1 MDHFLRRPS
10 FSRRRTLRIDT
21 VEGLSV
27 YWRCNGR
34 EDVSPVRDISF
45 GGLFIET
52 STPRPVGAAAKIEF
66 LAQEGQIRA
75 DAVVRH
81 VERNKGLGLKFTA
94 MPVQDRPRLGMLITR
109 LRHLSRFRNAG
120 EVARLG
126 LTKKQ
131 LGPDLT
137 R

>member
-10 FSRRRTLRIDT
+10 FSRRRTLRVDT
-21 VEGLSV
+21 VERLSV

-34 EDVSPVRDISF
+34 EDVSTVRDISF

-52 STPRPVGAAAKIEF
+52 STPRPLGAAAKIEF

-81 VERNKGLGLKFTA
+81 VEPNKGLGLKFTA

-109 LRHLSRFRNAG
+109 LRHLTRFRTTS
-120 EVARLG
+120 EVVGLG
-126 LTKKQ
+126 LTKNS
-131 LGPDLT
+131 
-137 R
+137 